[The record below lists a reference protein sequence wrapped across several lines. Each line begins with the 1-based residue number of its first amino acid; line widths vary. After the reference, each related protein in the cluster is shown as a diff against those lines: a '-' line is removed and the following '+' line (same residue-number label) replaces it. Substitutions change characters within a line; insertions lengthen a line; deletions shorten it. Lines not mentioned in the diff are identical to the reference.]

1 MSIRHRHLYATLP
14 ALVLSLAACTTAP
27 STPPTS
33 TGCNADAI
41 HAFVGQVATPD
52 VVEAARKAAGAE
64 LVRALK
70 PNQPATMDYR
80 AERINILLDDDNTIV
95 RATCG

>member
-1 MSIRHRHLYATLP
+1 MSTRPFTIA
-14 ALVLSLAACTTAP
+14 AIALSLAACT
-27 STPPTS
+27 STPASPPQA

-41 HAFVGQVATPD
+41 HAYVGQAATPD
-52 VVEAARKAAGAE
+52 VIEAARKAAGAE

-80 AERINILLDDDNTIV
+80 EDRINILVDDDNLIL